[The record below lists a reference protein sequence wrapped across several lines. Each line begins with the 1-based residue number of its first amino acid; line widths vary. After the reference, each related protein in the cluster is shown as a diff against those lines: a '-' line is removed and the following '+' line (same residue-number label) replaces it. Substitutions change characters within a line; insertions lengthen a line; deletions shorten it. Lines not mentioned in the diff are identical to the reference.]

1 MDQYRAEAR
10 REAPKARERMARQ
23 MEEGHP
29 ASHCPGSE
37 MAEERP
43 FAVIE
48 IVSSN
53 RMRATLAEMEVAGRS
68 ENRP

>member
-1 MDQYRAEAR
+1 
-10 REAPKARERMARQ
+10 MARQ